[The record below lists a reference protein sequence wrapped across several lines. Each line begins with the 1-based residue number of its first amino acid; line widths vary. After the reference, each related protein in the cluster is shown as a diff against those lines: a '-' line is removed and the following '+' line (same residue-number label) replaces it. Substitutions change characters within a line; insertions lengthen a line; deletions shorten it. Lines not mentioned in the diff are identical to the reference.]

1 MAKLMAVG
9 PLAVAFS
16 IAGPAFYSFSPPK
29 HTFLFLSFYT
39 WNREN
44 RLFRF
49 TPVAFPCWLHAC
61 VFGSYRSAESLRES
75 NASRPSRANSN
86 FCFFSWKLFFLAE
99 TLLLTPLFQPCPRV
113 QVRMIQSHVARP
125 FASVWL
131 FFTTQTNTGSTDWPF
146 FLRSNYGR
154 RT

>member
-29 HTFLFLSFYT
+29 THVSISFFLYLKQRKSVISSYPGCVSVLAA
-39 WNREN
+39 R
-44 RLFRF
+44 
-49 TPVAFPCWLHAC
+49 VC

-86 FCFFSWKLFFLAE
+86 FCFFSWNFSFLPKPCYWRRYSNLARE
-99 TLLLTPLFQPCPRV
+99 SKCGWYKVMSPALL
-113 QVRMIQSHVARP
+113 RP
-125 FASVWL
+125 FDF

-146 FLRSNYGR
+146 L
-154 RT
+154 TL